1 MDALPD
7 ARFTTAHPA
16 RVYDF
21 YLGGKTNYAADRE
34 AGAEVLAVW
43 PGARHAARV
52 NRAFM
57 HRAVRTLAER
67 GARQFLDIGT
77 GIPTEPNLHQVAQS
91 IAPESSVVYVDK
103 DPLVLT
109 HADALIRSE
118 PRGRTAYLQAD
129 LVTDVD
135 RILDE
140 AAGTLDL
147 DRPVAVSLVALL
159 HFVPDAQGAHDL
171 VRRLLAPLPAGSA
184 LVLSHGTG
192 DFDPTV
198 MERVAGIYRGSGI
211 GAQAR
216 SREEVAAFFTGLSLL
231 DPGVEVPHR
240 WRPDHTDLAP
250 AAADFDAQ
258 VAMWAAV
265 GVKD

>member
-34 AGAEVLAVW
+34 AGERVLAVW
-43 PGARHAARV
+43 PGARQAARV

-57 HRAVRTLAER
+57 HRAVRALAER
-67 GARQFLDIGT
+67 GTRQFLDIGT

-91 IAPESSVVYVDK
+91 VAPESSVVYVDK

-109 HADALIRSE
+109 YADASIRSE
-118 PRGRTAYLQAD
+118 PRGRTTYLQAD

-135 RILDE
+135 RILEE
-140 AAGTLDL
+140 AAATLDL
-147 DRPVAVSLVALL
+147 DRPVAVSLVALP
-159 HFVPDAQGAHDL
+159 HFVPDAQGAPDL
-171 VRRLLAPLPAGSA
+171 VRRLVEPLPAGSA

-192 DFDPTV
+192 DFAPTV
-198 MERVAGIYRGSGI
+198 MARVAGIYRGSGI

-216 SREEVAAFFTGLSLL
+216 SRDEAAAFLTGLRLL
-231 DPGVEVPHR
+231 EPGIEVPHR
-240 WRPDHTDLAP
+240 WRPDPPTSPRRPRTSTPRWPCGRRSA
-250 AAADFDAQ
+250 
-258 VAMWAAV
+258 
-265 GVKD
+265 